1 MYIVNKLGV
10 TEMDIGS
17 DSVRLMAL
25 SVAKELFNLGDVVVI
40 TE

>member
-1 MYIVNKLGV
+1 
-10 TEMDIGS
+10 MDIGS
-17 DSVRLMAL
+17 DSVRLMVL